1 MNNLVYFNQQILP
14 YNQAQLPLA
23 THALHYGTGCFEGIR
38 AYYDDKLR
46 IFRLKE
52 HLVRLRNSCLTLHFN
67 LSESNE
73 QITNTII
80 QLLRQNKYEQ
90 NVYIRPLVYKKDE
103 IITAFNLD
111 KLSDGFA
118 ILTVPMGHYLNT
130 ATGISAITSS
140 WYRTSAQSI
149 PIGAKPTGVYLNT
162 SLAKTEA
169 EDCGAGESI
178 LLNVDGTV
186 AEGSAENIFLIQGNQ
201 LITPSLD
208 QNILNGITRNTIIEL
223 AQKELG
229 LTTIERPIANNQLY
243 LASEVFLTGTGA
255 EVTPIIAINN
265 QPIGSGKVGEITQK
279 LQNLYFNCVTGK
291 LPQYSHWL
299 TVV

>member
-1 MNNLVYFNQQILP
+1 
-14 YNQAQLPLA
+14 
-23 THALHYGTGCFEGIR
+23 
-38 AYYDDKLR
+38 
-46 IFRLKE
+46 
-52 HLVRLRNSCLTLHFN
+52 
-67 LSESNE
+67 
-73 QITNTII
+73 
-80 QLLRQNKYEQ
+80 
-90 NVYIRPLVYKKDE
+90 
-103 IITAFNLD
+103 
-111 KLSDGFA
+111 
-118 ILTVPMGHYLNT
+118 
-130 ATGISAITSS
+130 
-140 WYRTSAQSI
+140 
-149 PIGAKPTGVYLNT
+149 
-162 SLAKTEA
+162 
-169 EDCGAGESI
+169 
-178 LLNVDGTV
+178 VDGTV